1 MPKKDA
7 LLVDVEPSVLEWAIN
22 SAGWNRGELVKRLKV
37 GSTTFDGWIKK
48 EQKPSVRQLEA
59 LAKIVKRPLAVFF
72 LPNPPQEKPLPKD
85 YRMMPG
91 KEGRF
96 EKKTL
101 LAIRRARRLQKLSK
115 ELAENLNAAMEIRAS
130 QAKIGDDPK
139 KLAQHYA
146 KEFGFTEEVRN
157 KFRNPNEFFNFLREA
172 IEDRNALVFQ
182 SSMPIED
189 ARGFCL
195 ADESPVVVVVNS
207 KDAIEARIFTL
218 AHELGHLL
226 LRESEIG
233 LQENSLFTKNLDAV
247 EKWCNDFASALLLPE
262 ETAKNEF
269 ALNKQALTESPTLKK
284 LSRKLKI
291 SKAMLLYNMHQL
303 GFISQSQYSA
313 VLDRYKPIEEG
324 VKTAKKK
331 GGFAQSSD
339 KRCLTEKGQK
349 FVSLVANNV
358 EKGFI
363 THSEALDYL
372 SIKSKNLDKVMGR
385 AKK

>member
-1 MPKKDA
+1 MPKSII
-7 LLVDVEPSVLEWAIN
+7 VEIEPEVLKWLRESSGWKIEEVAKRVNTTAEAVAEFESGKKSPTLKQLKIL
-22 SAGWNRGELVKRLKV
+22 SA
-37 GSTTFDGWIKK
+37 SF
-48 EQKPSVRQLEA
+48 
-59 LAKIVKRPLAVFF
+59 KRPLASFF
-72 LPNPPQEKPLPKD
+72 LSKPKEEKPLPKD